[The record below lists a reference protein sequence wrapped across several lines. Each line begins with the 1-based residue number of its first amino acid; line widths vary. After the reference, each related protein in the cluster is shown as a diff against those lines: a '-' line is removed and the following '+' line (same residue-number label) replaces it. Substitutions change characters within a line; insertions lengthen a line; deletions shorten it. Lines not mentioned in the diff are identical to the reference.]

1 MLNGTTYK
9 WLVNRTNP
17 EYVYYISRI
26 ASVSPAFA
34 QVLINRGIKTHDQ
47 LYAFLNPAIDRLSD
61 SCELPHIKIAIGR
74 IRKAKSNGER
84 ILVHGDYDAD
94 GVTATAIMVE
104 GLKKIGIDVHYFIPN
119 RMAHGYGFG
128 SAGIEKAREVG
139 AKLII
144 TVDCGITS
152 FDAVSIANSL
162 GIDVII
168 TDHHEPIKKVIGK
181 RQETIGDE
189 QQNPI
194 AYSLSPIASSYELP
208 DAVAVINPKLL
219 THNSELSNLSGAGV
233 AFKLV
238 TALFENN
245 IDEVY
250 ELFDLAA
257 IGTAADVV
265 PVIGDNRIILKEGIK
280 LIQSGER
287 IGIRA
292 LKDTSGIRPDFFK
305 TSFLYYVIIP
315 RINAAGRMAD
325 ANDVVRLLTTR
336 SEAEA
341 EELAR
346 WLGDLNSK
354 RQEIEETVYN
364 EALEMLEKILSST
377 FLQRGTRGDLPFA
390 IVLAS
395 EGWHHGVVGI
405 VASRIAEQYYR
416 PTFILSIEN
425 GVAKG
430 SARSIP
436 PFDIHHGLTLCKDV
450 LKRFGGHKQ
459 AAGLSLSSG
468 DIENFRAMISDVAA
482 NTLSEDDFVPSLHI
496 DAAVNISDI
505 STELIDEIARLEPF
519 GYGNEEPLFGAKGL
533 EVIQPRIVGNN
544 HLKMHLRQNGR
555 RIDSIG
561 FDFGGLLNTVEDNA
575 LIDAVF
581 LPTINEWDGGRYL
594 QLNLK
599 AIRKTQRGTRGIF
612 R

>member
-1 MLNGTTYK
+1 MKK
-9 WLVNRTNP
+9 WLVKRTNP
-17 EYVYYISRI
+17 EYVGYISRI
-26 ASVSPAFA
+26 ASVSSAFA
-34 QVLINRGIKTHDQ
+34 QVLINRGIKTSDQ

-61 SCELPHIKIAIGR
+61 PSELPHIKIAIDR
-74 IRKAKSNGER
+74 IRKAKRNGER
-84 ILVHGDYDAD
+84 VLVHGDYDAD

-104 GLKKIGIDVHYFIPN
+104 GLRKIGLDVHYFIPN
-119 RMAHGYGFG
+119 RIAHGYGFG
-128 SAGIEKAREVG
+128 STGIEKAKEVD

-152 FDAVSIANSL
+152 FDAVSTANSF

-168 TDHHEPIKKVIGK
+168 TDHHEPL
-181 RQETIGDE
+181 QHSNTPAL
-189 QQNPI
+189 QFQ
-194 AYSLSPIASSYELP
+194 LP
-208 DAVAVINPKLL
+208 EALAIINPKLL
-219 THNSELSNLSGAGV
+219 THNSELSTFSGAGV

-245 IDEVY
+245 IDDVY

-287 IGIRA
+287 VGIRA
-292 LKDTSGIRPDFFK
+292 LKDASGIRSNFFK
-305 TSFLYYVIIP
+305 TSFLYYILIP

-325 ANDVVRLLTTR
+325 ANDVVRLLTTK

-341 EELAR
+341 EELSK
-346 WLGDLNSK
+346 WLNELNSK
-354 RQEIEETVYN
+354 RQEIEGSVYDD
-364 EALEMLEKILSST
+364 AIGMLNLMGSSH
-377 FLQRGTRGDLPFA
+377 GA

-405 VASRIAEQYYR
+405 VASRIAEKYYR

-436 PFDIHHGLTLCKDV
+436 PFDIHNGLTLCKDI

-459 AAGLSLSSG
+459 AAGLSLSSQ
-468 DIENFRAMISDVAA
+468 DIEKFRTVISEIVMS
-482 NTLSEDDFVPSLHI
+482 TLSDHDFVPVLNI
-496 DAAVNISDI
+496 DAAVNMSDI
-505 STELIDEIARLEPF
+505 SIELIDEIARLEPF
-519 GYGNEEPLFGAKGL
+519 GYGNDEPLFGARGL

-555 RIDSIG
+555 RINSIG
-561 FDFGGLLNTVEDNA
+561 FDLGGLLNAVEDNA
-575 LIDAVF
+575 LIDAAF
-581 LPTINEWDGGRYL
+581 LPIINEWDGGRYL

-599 AIRKTQRGTRGIF
+599 AIRKTQSNL
-612 R
+612 

>member
-1 MLNGTTYK
+1 MKK

-17 EYVYYISRI
+17 EYVGYISRI

-34 QVLINRGIKTHDQ
+34 QVLINRGIKTSDQ

-61 SCELPHIKIAIGR
+61 PSELPHIKIAIDR
-74 IRKAKSNGER
+74 IRKAKRNGER
-84 ILVHGDYDAD
+84 VLVHGDYDAD

-104 GLKKIGIDVHYFIPN
+104 GLRKIGLDVHYFIPN
-119 RMAHGYGFG
+119 RIAHGYGFG
-128 SAGIEKAREVG
+128 SAGIEKAKEVD

-152 FDAVSIANSL
+152 FDAVSTANSL

-168 TDHHEPIKKVIGK
+168 TDHHEPL
-181 RQETIGDE
+181 QHSNTPAL
-189 QQNPI
+189 QFQ
-194 AYSLSPIASSYELP
+194 LP
-208 DAVAVINPKLL
+208 EALAIINPKLL
-219 THNSELSNLSGAGV
+219 THNSELSTFSGAGV

-245 IDEVY
+245 IDDVY

-265 PVIGDNRIILKEGIK
+265 PAIGDNRIILKEGIK

-287 IGIRA
+287 VGIRA
-292 LKDTSGIRPDFFK
+292 LKDASGIRSDFFK
-305 TSFLYYVIIP
+305 TSFLYYILIP

-325 ANDVVRLLTTR
+325 ANDVVRLLTTK

-341 EELAR
+341 EELSK
-346 WLGDLNSK
+346 WLNELNSK
-354 RQEIEETVYN
+354 RQEIEGSVYDD
-364 EALEMLEKILSST
+364 AIGMLNLMGSSH
-377 FLQRGTRGDLPFA
+377 GA

-405 VASRIAEQYYR
+405 VASRIAEKYYR

-436 PFDIHHGLTLCKDV
+436 PFDIHNGLTLCKDI

-459 AAGLSLSSG
+459 AAGLSLSSQ
-468 DIENFRAMISDVAA
+468 DIEKFRTVISEIVMS
-482 NTLSEDDFVPSLHI
+482 TLSDHDFVPVLNI
-496 DAAVNISDI
+496 DAAVNMSDI
-505 STELIDEIARLEPF
+505 SIELIDEIARLEPF
-519 GYGNEEPLFGAKGL
+519 GYGNDEPLFGARGL

-555 RIDSIG
+555 RINSIG
-561 FDFGGLLNTVEDNA
+561 FDLGGLLNAVEDNA
-575 LIDAVF
+575 LIDAAFV
-581 LPTINEWDGGRYL
+581 PIINKWDGGRYL

-599 AIRKTQRGTRGIF
+599 AIRKTQSNL
-612 R
+612 

>member
-1 MLNGTTYK
+1 VLNTTTHK
-9 WLVNRTNP
+9 WLVNRTNS
-17 EYVYYISRI
+17 EYVDYISRI

-34 QVLINRGIKTHDQ
+34 QVLINRGIKSPDQ
-47 LYAFLNPAIDRLSD
+47 INLFLNPAVDKLSD
-61 SCELPHIKIAIGR
+61 PFELPHIKIAIDR
-74 IRKAKSNGER
+74 IREAKSNGER
-84 ILVHGDYDAD
+84 VLVHGDYDAD
-94 GVTATAIMVE
+94 GVTATAITVE

-119 RMAHGYGFG
+119 RIIHGYGFG
-128 SAGIEKAREVG
+128 NVGIEKAKEIG
-139 AKLII
+139 AKLIV

-152 FDAVSIANSL
+152 FDAVSAANSI

-168 TDHHEPIKKVIGK
+168 TDHHEPV
-181 RQETIGDE
+181 RVQ
-189 QQNPI
+189 
-194 AYSLSPIASSYELP
+194 SSEFGVRSEKYPEFFLP
-208 DAVAVINPKLL
+208 EAIAVINPKLL
-219 THNSELSNLSGAGV
+219 NSSLITHHSSLLSGAGV
-233 AFKLV
+233 AFKLIM
-238 TALFENN
+238 ALFENN
-245 IDEVY
+245 IDDVH

-265 PVIGDNRIILKEGIK
+265 PVTGDNRIILKEGIK

-287 IGIRA
+287 VGIRA
-292 LKDTSGIRPDFFK
+292 LKDASGIRSDFFK
-305 TSFLYYVIIP
+305 TSFLYYIIIP

-325 ANDVVRLLTTR
+325 ANDVVRLLTTG

-341 EELAR
+341 EKLSK
-346 WLGDLNSK
+346 WLHDLNSK

-364 EALEMLEKILSST
+364 EALEMLQKFEI
-377 FLQRGTRGDLPFA
+377 GAA

-405 VASRIAEQYYR
+405 VASRIAEKYYR
-416 PTFILSIEN
+416 PTFIFSIEN

-436 PFDIHHGLTLCKDV
+436 PFDIHQGLSRCKDI

-468 DIENFRAMISDVAA
+468 DIENFRAMISDVVT
-482 NTLSEDDFVPSLHI
+482 NTLSEDDFVPFLHI
-496 DAAVNISDI
+496 DAAVNMSDVSI
-505 STELIDEIARLEPF
+505 ELIDEIARLEPF
-519 GYGNEEPLFGAKGL
+519 GYGNEEPLFGTKGL
-533 EVIQPRIVGNN
+533 EAIQPRIVGNN

-561 FDFGGLLNTVEDNA
+561 FDLGGFLNTVEGNA

-581 LPTINEWDGGRYL
+581 LPIINEWDGGRYL

-599 AIRKTQRGTRGIF
+599 AIRPSQLSGSR
-612 R
+612 

>member
-1 MLNGTTYK
+1 VLNGTTYK

-17 EYVYYISRI
+17 EYVDYISRI

-34 QVLINRGIKTHDQ
+34 QVLINRGIKTPDH
-47 LYAFLNPAIDRLSD
+47 LYAFLNPAVDRLSD
-61 SCELPHIKIAIGR
+61 PFELPHIKIAIDR
-74 IRKAKSNGER
+74 IREAKRNGER
-84 ILVHGDYDAD
+84 VLVHGDYDAD

-104 GLKKIGIDVHYFIPN
+104 GLKKIGVDVHYFIPN
-119 RMAHGYGFG
+119 RIAHGYGFG
-128 SAGIEKAREVG
+128 SAGIEKAKEIG

-152 FDAVSIANSL
+152 FDAVSTANSL

-168 TDHHEPIKKVIGK
+168 TDHHEPV
-181 RQETIGDE
+181 RQSAVSS
-189 QQNPI
+189 QQS
-194 AYSLSPIASSYELP
+194 AVKGEFLLP
-208 DAVAVINPKLL
+208 DALAIVNPKIQHSS
-219 THNSELSNLSGAGV
+219 TPAFQHTNLSGAGV

-245 IDEVY
+245 IDDVY
-250 ELFDLAA
+250 ELLDLAA

-280 LIQSGER
+280 LVQSGER
-287 IGIRA
+287 VGIRA
-292 LKDTSGIRPDFFK
+292 LKDASGIRSDFFK
-305 TSFLYYVIIP
+305 TSFLYYILIP
-315 RINAAGRMAD
+315 RINAAGRMSD
-325 ANDVVRLLTTR
+325 ANNVVRLLTTK

-341 EELAR
+341 GELSK
-346 WLGDLNSK
+346 WLHDLNSK
-354 RQEIEETVYN
+354 RQEVEESVYN
-364 EALEMLEKILSST
+364 EALEMLQKFEIQNSKFKI
-377 FLQRGTRGDLPFA
+377 GGA

-436 PFDIHHGLTLCKDV
+436 PFDIHNGLTLCKDI

-468 DIENFRAMISDVAA
+468 DIEKFRTMISDVVT
-482 NTLSEDDFVPSLHI
+482 NTLSEDDFVPFLHI
-496 DAAVNISDI
+496 DAAVNMSDI
-505 STELIDEIARLEPF
+505 SIGLIDEIARLEPF
-519 GYGNEEPLFGAKGL
+519 GYGNDEPLFGARGL

-561 FDFGGLLNTVEDNA
+561 FDFGGLLNAVEDNA

-581 LPTINEWDGGRYL
+581 LPIINEWDGGRYL

-599 AIRKTQRGTRGIF
+599 AIRPATQ
-612 R
+612 

>member
-1 MLNGTTYK
+1 MKK

-17 EYVYYISRI
+17 EYVDYISRI
-26 ASVSPAFA
+26 AGVSPAFA
-34 QVLINRGIKTHDQ
+34 QVLINRGIKTPESLH
-47 LYAFLNPAIDRLSD
+47 AFLNPVVDKLSD
-61 SCELPHIKIAIGR
+61 SFELPHIKIAMDR
-74 IRKAKSNGER
+74 IKEAKKNGER
-84 ILVHGDYDAD
+84 VLIHGDYDAD

-119 RMAHGYGFG
+119 RVEHGYGFG
-128 SAGIEKAREVG
+128 SAGVEKAKEIG

-152 FDAVSIANSL
+152 FDAVSAAKSL
-162 GIDVII
+162 GIDVVI
-168 TDHHEPIKKVIGK
+168 TDHHEPAKKAIGNG
-181 RQETIGDE
+181 QEAIGE
-189 QQNPI
+189 
-194 AYSLSPIASSYELP
+194 YELP
-208 DAVAVINPKLL
+208 DALAIINPKLL
-219 THNSELSNLSGAGV
+219 NSSLVTHHLSLLSGAGV
-233 AFKLV
+233 AFKFI

-245 IDEVY
+245 IDDVY
-250 ELFDLAA
+250 DLFDLAA

-280 LIQSGER
+280 LIRSGQR
-287 IGIRA
+287 PGIRA
-292 LKDTSGIRPDFFK
+292 LKDASGIRADFFK
-305 TSFLYYVIIP
+305 TSLLYYILIP
-315 RINAAGRMAD
+315 RINAPGRMSD
-325 ANDVVRLLTTR
+325 ANNVVRLLTTKLD
-336 SEAEA
+336 AEA
-341 EELAR
+341 EELAM
-346 WLGDLNSK
+346 WLQDMNCK
-354 RQEIEETVYN
+354 RQEIEESVYK
-364 EALEMLEKILSST
+364 EALKMLEKT
-377 FLQRGTRGDLPFA
+377 EVAGA

-425 GVAKG
+425 GIAKG

-436 PFDIHHGLTLCKDV
+436 PFDIHYALTCCRDI

-459 AAGLSLSSG
+459 AAGLSLLSD
-468 DIENFRAMISDVAA
+468 DIEKFSSVISEIVI
-482 NTLSEDDFVPSLHI
+482 NNLSEDDFVPVLNI
-496 DAAVNISDI
+496 DASVDMSDI
-505 STELIDEIARLEPF
+505 SIELIDEISRLEPF

-561 FDFGGLLNTVEDNA
+561 FDFGELLDTVESHS

-581 LPTINEWDGGRYL
+581 LPIINEWDGGRYL

-599 AIRKTQRGTRGIF
+599 AIRPSV
-612 R
+612 

>member
-1 MLNGTTYK
+1 MFNGTTYK
-9 WLVNRTNP
+9 WLVSRTNP
-17 EYVYYISRI
+17 EYVDYVSRI

-34 QVLINRGIKTHDQ
+34 QVLINRGIKTPDH

-61 SCELPHIKIAIGR
+61 PFELPHIKIAIDR
-74 IRKAKSNGER
+74 IREAKRNGER
-84 ILVHGDYDAD
+84 VLVHGDYDAD

-119 RMAHGYGFG
+119 RIAHGYGFG
-128 SAGIEKAREVG
+128 SAGIEKAKEVDS
-139 AKLII
+139 KLII

-152 FDAVSIANSL
+152 FDAVSTANSL

-168 TDHHEPIKKVIGK
+168 TDHHEPAKKAIGNG
-181 RQETIGDE
+181 QEAIGE
-189 QQNPI
+189 
-194 AYSLSPIASSYELP
+194 YELP
-208 DAVAVINPKLL
+208 DALAIINPKLL
-219 THNSELSNLSGAGV
+219 NSSLVTHHLSLLSGAGV
-233 AFKLV
+233 AFKFV

-245 IDEVY
+245 IDDVY
-250 ELFDLAA
+250 ELLDLAA

-280 LIQSGER
+280 LVQSGER
-287 IGIRA
+287 VGIRA
-292 LKDTSGIRPDFFK
+292 LKDASGIRSDFFK
-305 TSFLYYVIIP
+305 TSFLHYILIP
-315 RINAAGRMAD
+315 RINAAGRMSD
-325 ANDVVRLLTTR
+325 ANDVVRLLTTK

-341 EELAR
+341 GELSK
-346 WLGDLNSK
+346 WLHDLNSK
-354 RQEIEETVYN
+354 RQEVEESVYN
-364 EALEMLEKILSST
+364 EALEMLQKFEIRNSKFKI
-377 FLQRGTRGDLPFA
+377 GGA

-436 PFDIHHGLTLCKDV
+436 PFDIHNGLTLCKDI

-459 AAGLSLSSG
+459 AAGLSLLSG
-468 DIENFRAMISDVAA
+468 DIEKFRTMISDVVT
-482 NTLSEDDFVPSLHI
+482 NTLSEDDFVPFLHI
-496 DAAVNISDI
+496 DAAVNMSDI
-505 STELIDEIARLEPF
+505 SIGLIDEIARLEPF
-519 GYGNEEPLFGAKGL
+519 GYGNDEPLFGARGL

-581 LPTINEWDGGRYL
+581 LPIINEWDGGRYL

-599 AIRKTQRGTRGIF
+599 AIRKTQSNL
-612 R
+612 

>member
-1 MLNGTTYK
+1 MKK

-17 EYVYYISRI
+17 EYVDYISRI

-34 QVLINRGIKTHDQ
+34 QVLINRGIKTPDQ
-47 LYAFLNPAIDRLSD
+47 LNSFLNPAIDRLSD
-61 SCELPHIKIAIGR
+61 PFELPDIKIAIDR
-74 IRKAKSNGER
+74 IREAKRSEDR
-84 ILVHGDYDAD
+84 VLVHGDYDAD

-119 RMAHGYGFG
+119 RIAHGYGFG
-128 SAGIEKAREVG
+128 SAGIEKAKEVD

-152 FDAVSIANSL
+152 FDAVSTANSL

-168 TDHHEPIKKVIGK
+168 TDHHEPI
-181 RQETIGDE
+181 RQSAVSS
-189 QQNPI
+189 QQ
-194 AYSLSPIASSYELP
+194 L
-208 DAVAVINPKLL
+208 AVKGEFLVPNALAIINPKLL
-219 THNSELSNLSGAGV
+219 TLNSELLTLSGAGI

-238 TALFENN
+238 MGLFDNN
-245 IDEVY
+245 IDDVY
-250 ELFDLAA
+250 ELLDLAA

-287 IGIRA
+287 VGIRI
-292 LKDTSGIRPDFFK
+292 LKDVSGIRSDFFK
-305 TSFLYYVIIP
+305 TSFLYYILIP

-325 ANDVVRLLTTR
+325 ATDVVRLLTTK
-336 SEAEA
+336 SEVEA
-341 EELAR
+341 EELSK
-346 WLGDLNSK
+346 WLNDLNAK

-364 EALEMLEKILSST
+364 EALEMLKKFE
-377 FLQRGTRGDLPFA
+377 TRNSKLEIGRA

-405 VASRIAEQYYR
+405 VASRIAEEYYR
-416 PTFILSIEN
+416 PAFILSIEN

-436 PFDIHHGLTLCKDV
+436 PFDIHQGLTLCKDI

-468 DIENFRAMISDVAA
+468 DIEKFRTAISEIVMSTISDH
-482 NTLSEDDFVPSLHI
+482 DFVPALNI
-496 DAAVNISDI
+496 DAAVNMSDI
-505 STELIDEIARLEPF
+505 SIGLIDEIARLEPF

-533 EVIQPRIVGNN
+533 EAIQPRIVGNN

-561 FDFGGLLNTVEDNA
+561 FDFGGLLNAVEGHP

-581 LPTINEWDGGRYL
+581 LPIINEWDGGRYL

-599 AIRKTQRGTRGIF
+599 AIRPAAQ
-612 R
+612 

>member
-1 MLNGTTYK
+1 VLNGTTYK

-17 EYVYYISRI
+17 EYVDYVSRI

-34 QVLINRGIKTHDQ
+34 QVLINRGIKTPDH
-47 LYAFLNPAIDRLSD
+47 LHAFLNPTIDGLSD
-61 SCELPHIKIAIGR
+61 PFELPHIKIAIDR
-74 IRKAKSNGER
+74 IREVKMLGER
-84 ILVHGDYDAD
+84 VLVHGDYDAD

-104 GLKKIGIDVHYFIPN
+104 GLKKIGVDVHYFIPN

-128 SAGIEKAREVG
+128 DAGIEKAKEIG

-152 FDAVSIANSL
+152 FDAVSTANSL

-168 TDHHEPIKKVIGK
+168 TDHHEPARALGVERG
-181 RQETIGDE
+181 
-189 QQNPI
+189 
-194 AYSLSPIASSYELP
+194 ASSDKEDIILPEALAIVNPKIQHPLPHTP
-208 DAVAVINPKLL
+208 DAQRSTL
-219 THNSELSNLSGAGV
+219 LSGAGV

-245 IDEVY
+245 IDDVY
-250 ELFDLAA
+250 ELLDLTA

-287 IGIRA
+287 VGIRA

-305 TSFLYYVIIP
+305 TSFLYYILIP
-315 RINAAGRMAD
+315 RINAAGRMSD
-325 ANDVVRLLTTR
+325 ANDVVRLLTTK

-341 EELAR
+341 EELSK
-346 WLGDLNSK
+346 WLHDLNSK
-354 RQEIEETVYN
+354 RQEVEESVYN
-364 EALEMLEKILSST
+364 EALEILQK
-377 FLQRGTRGDLPFA
+377 FEIGGA

-405 VASRIAEQYYR
+405 VASRISEQYYR

-436 PFDIHHGLTLCKDV
+436 PFDIHNGLMLCKNI

-468 DIENFRAMISDVAA
+468 DIEKFRTMISDVVA
-482 NTLSEDDFVPSLHI
+482 NTLSEDDFVPFLHI
-496 DAAVNISDI
+496 DAAVNMSDI
-505 STELIDEIARLEPF
+505 SIGLIDEIARLEPF
-519 GYGNEEPLFGAKGL
+519 GYGNDEPLFGARGL

-561 FDFGGLLNTVEDNA
+561 FDFGGLLNTVEGHP

-581 LPTINEWDGGRYL
+581 LPIINEWDGGRYL

-599 AIRKTQRGTRGIF
+599 AIRPAIRQ
-612 R
+612 

>member
-1 MLNGTTYK
+1 MKK

-17 EYVYYISRI
+17 EYIDYISRI
-26 ASVSPAFA
+26 ASVSSAFA
-34 QVLINRGIKTHDQ
+34 QVLINRGIKTPDHI
-47 LYAFLNPAIDRLSD
+47 YAFLNPAVAMLSD
-61 SCELPHIKIAIGR
+61 PFELPHIKIAIDR
-74 IRKAKSNGER
+74 IREAKKNRER

-104 GLKKIGIDVHYFIPN
+104 GLKKIGIDVQYFIPN
-119 RMAHGYGFG
+119 RIAHGYGFG
-128 SAGIEKAREVG
+128 SAGIEKAKEVDS
-139 AKLII
+139 KLII

-152 FDAVSIANSL
+152 FDAVSTANSL

-168 TDHHEPIKKVIGK
+168 TDHHEPAKKAIGNG
-181 RQETIGDE
+181 QEAIGE
-189 QQNPI
+189 
-194 AYSLSPIASSYELP
+194 YELP
-208 DAVAVINPKLL
+208 DALAIVNPKLL

-245 IDEVY
+245 IDDVY
-250 ELFDLAA
+250 ELLDLAA

-287 IGIRA
+287 VGIRA
-292 LKDTSGIRPDFFK
+292 LKDASGIRSDFFK
-305 TSFLYYVIIP
+305 TSFLYYILIP
-315 RINAAGRMAD
+315 RINAAGRMSD
-325 ANDVVRLLTTR
+325 ANDVVRLLTTK

-341 EELAR
+341 GELSK
-346 WLGDLNSK
+346 WLHDLNSK
-354 RQEIEETVYN
+354 RQEVEESVYK
-364 EALEMLEKILSST
+364 EALEMLQKFEIQNSKLKN
-377 FLQRGTRGDLPFA
+377 GGA

-436 PFDIHHGLTLCKDV
+436 PFDIYHGLTLCNGI
-450 LKRFGGHKQ
+450 LKGFGGHKQ

-468 DIENFRAMISDVAA
+468 DIEKFRTAISEIVMS
-482 NTLSEDDFVPSLHI
+482 TLSDHDFVPVLNI
-496 DAAVNISDI
+496 DAAVNMSDI
-505 STELIDEIARLEPF
+505 STGLIDEITRLEPF
-519 GYGNEEPLFGAKGL
+519 GYGNEEPLFGARGL

-544 HLKMHLRQNGR
+544 HLKMRLRQNGR

-561 FDFGGLLNTVEDNA
+561 FDFGGLLNVVEDNA

-581 LPTINEWDGGRYL
+581 LPIINEWDGGRYV

-599 AIRKTQRGTRGIF
+599 AIRPAT
-612 R
+612 